1 MSKSTFARDL
11 QSRIHA
17 AEQII
22 ADQNESLA
30 ALRHLLHKELGESAP
45 ANGSNPTA
53 ITLKTA
59 PETRTHAAIDFAGK
73 QSEIVL
79 ALVQQSGENGTR
91 PRDIAAILVGHKLI
105 KKGSNAVHSHLS
117 ELRKKGL
124 VKQNAKGLYVASSK
138 AIAAKATTAE
148 PVVSAST
155 PAKAGKKKRS
165 MSAAGRE
172 AIRKAQKARWA
183 TVKKAKG

>member
-1 MSKSTFARDL
+1 MSNFVKDL

-45 ANGSNPTA
+45 ANGSTPTA
-53 ITLKTA
+53 IAPKIA
-59 PETRTHAAIDFAGK
+59 PETRTPAAIDFKGK

-79 ALVQQSGENGTR
+79 ALVQQAGESGTR
-91 PRDIAAILVGHKLI
+91 PREIAEILVKHKLI
-105 KKGSNAVHSHLS
+105 AKGSNAVHSHLS
-117 ELRKKGL
+117 ELKKKGL
-124 VKQNAKGLYVASSK
+124 VKQNTEGLYVAASN
-138 AIAAKATTAE
+138 AIAVK
-148 PVVSAST
+148 PVAVMAT
-155 PAKAGKKKRS
+155 PAKTAPKKRI

-183 TVKKAKG
+183 NVKKAKG